1 MTWFNGSLFLRVYLR
16 NSKLKLIH
24 HLLSISPTFS
34 SQPLAQNP
42 RSQSLNSPIMV
53 RLKDRYLLVNIL
65 YTDLPP
71 SQPSSSSSSSSSPN
85 TPVSDLLRYNQPTT
99 TASASADL
107 KPQTLL
113 RDIRNEIT
121 SLFGDCG
128 AGKVNHN
135 LQVKYFSPATST
147 FILRVS
153 REHYRLVWAALSFMQ
168 SFPVKNGRPC
178 IYRVLRVSGTMRKV
192 EKETIRR
199 ARLLI
204 LAAKEELKGRSS
216 SDSLGALLRG
226 DSTSQQRTLPIV
238 GGQDVDSASEDD
250 MVED

>member
-1 MTWFNGSLFLRVYLR
+1 MHLTAPHFYF
-16 NSKLKLIH
+16 KLGLAH
-24 HLLSISPTFS
+24 HNVLSISQAFLTLLLTHQSTSTF
-34 SQPLAQNP
+34 PRNKLRTNP
-42 RSQSLNSPIMV
+42 SLDFQDLIMV

-71 SQPSSSSSSSSSPN
+71 STS
-85 TPVSDLLRYNQPTT
+85 TPVPVPVPVAVSDLLLYNQPTN
-99 TASASADL
+99 SDL

-113 RDIRNEIT
+113 KDVRNEVT

-153 REHYRLVWAALSFMQ
+153 RDHYRLVWAALSFMQ
-168 SFPVKNGRPC
+168 SCPMKNGRPC
-178 IYRVLRVSGTMRKV
+178 IYRVVRVSGTMRKV

-199 ARLLI
+199 ARLLV
-204 LAAKEELKGRSS
+204 LAAKEELKGKSS

-226 DSTSQQRTLPIV
+226 DNNSQQRTLPIL